1 MNRVDYSSSDDSH
14 TAWFCVRSQPKHEHI
29 AAANLRRNPDIDV
42 LNLRIRF
49 KRSTRRGPV
58 WVTDALF
65 PGYVL
70 ALFDLARCLRL
81 VRSTG
86 GVTGVVHFGY
96 RWPTVPSEAIAEL
109 RAMFGDEEVRVIGAD
124 VETGDVVRI
133 SGGVLDSLEG
143 VVTRVMPGRKR
154 VAVLLDF
161 LGRQT
166 AVEVN
171 IASIINTDR
180 SARA

>member
-1 MNRVDYSSSDDSH
+1 MNRVDDSSSGSSH
-14 TAWFCVRSQPKHEHI
+14 AAWFCARSQPKHEHI
-29 AAANLRRNPDIDV
+29 AAANLRRNADIEV

-58 WVTDALF
+58 WVTEALF

-70 ALFDLARCLRL
+70 ARFDLARCLRL
-81 VRSTG
+81 VQSTG
-86 GVTGVVHFGY
+86 GVTGVVHFGH
-96 RWPTVPSEAIAEL
+96 RWPTVPPEAIVEL
-109 RAMFGDEEVRVIGAD
+109 RAMFGDEEVRVIGAEI
-124 VETGDVVRI
+124 ETGDEVRI

-143 VVTRVMPGRKR
+143 IVTRVMPGRKR

-166 AVEVN
+166 AVEVEA
-171 IASIINTDR
+171 ASIINTDR
-180 SARA
+180 RL